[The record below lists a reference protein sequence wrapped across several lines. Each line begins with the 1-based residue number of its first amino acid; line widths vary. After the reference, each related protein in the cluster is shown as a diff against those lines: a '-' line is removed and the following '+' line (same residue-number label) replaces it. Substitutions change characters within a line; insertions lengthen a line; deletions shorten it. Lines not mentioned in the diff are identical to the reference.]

1 MKMSHKLT
9 ANYVSAAFVLLIVII
24 SMEGVQCQNTE
35 LIYVIQ
41 EERPAMTHV
50 GNVLED
56 SNIRELVSNDD
67 IADLRFSFL
76 TQGNPQASY
85 LWINSTSGE
94 LKTSSR
100 YVFLVVRP
108 SWSSGVTLLSFFALC
123 FTSVLI

>member
-108 SWSSGVTLLSFFALC
+108 S
-123 FTSVLI
+123 